1 VEEKLPY
8 FFIILVDDPGP
19 TQENLNIISLYLF
32 YYMKSAISV
41 LLGLLLFIQA
51 GGQTGKAIKPAAG
64 LPIVQIPEAATAS
77 PAVMAKWLKAHTSNS
92 NALQQS
98 LFNWMANNIVYD
110 VANMNQ
116 PNSYRD
122 SAAAMQRTLRLRK
135 GLCTDY
141 AVLYAQVCREAGINA
156 IVVTGYGLMNDVM
169 IPTGSHDWVVI
180 KNGNQW
186 SITDP
191 TWGAGAVDNGRFM
204 PKINWTWF
212 QASPQLAVKTH
223 MPYDPLWQMLPFPL
237 RHDELNSQAFA
248 AAAKRSVFSFND
260 TLNTWSRQSRL
271 ERLQYAS
278 ARIRRY
284 GGAANPF
291 IMTELDWM
299 DQTISVL
306 TANQEI
312 EARNR
317 RVDQFNEVNRDY
329 TEVVKLYNEYV
340 GFKNRQ
346 FLPEI
351 KDELIKKMIDG
362 VADRLTGAE
371 KSLTGLQVTDDT
383 IKHNIEELL
392 QAITEMK
399 GKVLNEQSFV
409 NKYIKTEKGKRRELF
424 YAQVA
429 EKS

>member
-1 VEEKLPY
+1 
-8 FFIILVDDPGP
+8 
-19 TQENLNIISLYLF
+19 
-32 YYMKSAISV
+32 MKSVISV
-41 LLGLLLFIQA
+41 LLGLLLYTAA
-51 GGQTGKAIKPAAG
+51 GAQTGKSVKPATG
-64 LPIVQIPEAATAS
+64 LAIPQIPEAATTS
-77 PAVMAKWLKAHTSNS
+77 PTAMAKWLQAHTNS
-92 NALQQS
+92 STALQQA
-98 LFNWMANNIVYD
+98 LFNWMANNIAYD

-122 SAAAMQRTLRLRK
+122 SAAAMLRTLRTRK

-156 IVVTGYGLMNDVM
+156 MVVTGYGLLNDIM

-180 KNGNQW
+180 KNATQW
-186 SITDP
+186 TITDP
-191 TWGAGAVDNGRFM
+191 TWGAGAVDNGRFIQ
-204 PKINWTWF
+204 KINWSWF
-212 QASPQLAVKTH
+212 QALPQLAVKTH
-223 MPYDPLWQMLPFPL
+223 MPYDPMWQMLSFPL
-237 RHDELNSQAFA
+237 RHDELNSQGFA
-248 AAAKRSVFSFND
+248 AATKRSVFAFND
-260 TLNTWSRQSRL
+260 TLNAWFRQPRL
-271 ERLQYAS
+271 ERLQHAA
-278 ARIRRY
+278 ARIRQF

-299 DQTISVL
+299 DQTIKVL
-306 TANQEI
+306 AANQEI
-312 EARNR
+312 EMRNK

-346 FLPEI
+346 FMPEV
-351 KDELIKKMIDG
+351 KDELLKKMIDG
-362 VADRLTGAE
+362 IAGRLAGAE
-371 KSLTGLQVTDDT
+371 KSLLGLHIPDDT
-383 IKHNIEELL
+383 IKHNMDELL

-399 GKVLNEQSFV
+399 VKVGSEQSFV